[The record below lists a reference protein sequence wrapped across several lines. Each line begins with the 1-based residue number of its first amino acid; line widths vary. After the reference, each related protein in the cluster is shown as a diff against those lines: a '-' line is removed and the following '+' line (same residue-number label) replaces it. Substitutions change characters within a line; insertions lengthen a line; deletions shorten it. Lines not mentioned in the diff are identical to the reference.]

1 MSASGGEAGI
11 ARRFSLV
18 LTASGGDTREL
29 EAEAPELLPRL
40 RVIGLRV
47 RSRPLLS
54 VEIKSASPL
63 DPGRGCKLEDG
74 EGAFLDRAPRRAN
87 AIGEGLAAKA
97 EAQSY
102 GRPGAFRKSHST
114 QACATA
120 CV

>member
-1 MSASGGEAGI
+1 M
-11 ARRFSLV
+11 
-18 LTASGGDTREL
+18 
-29 EAEAPELLPRL
+29 
-40 RVIGLRV
+40 RV

-63 DPGRGCKLEDG
+63 DLGRGRKLEDG

-102 GRPGAFRKSHST
+102 GRPGAFRKSHFNAGLRYGLRLIS
-114 QACATA
+114 
-120 CV
+120 V